1 MLSKKDLEQLKNLII
16 SYYEN
21 KWYFPFFEDLIK
33 YYGFLFPEDIDKE
46 IKDQIDE
53 LTVDIIFEKIQS
65 KKTKWWFIMS
75 NILKHN
81 DELWKSFRRLNS
93 QRFFNEDKFQHY
105 WKKIENLIQSGEDK
119 LTEKLVWNKSMW
131 ISKASESW
139 YNMVYA
145 IFPLWN
151 KIK

>member
-1 MLSKKDLEQLKNLII
+1 MLKEKDLEQIKNLIV

-21 KWYFPFFEDLIK
+21 KWYFSFFEDLLK
-33 YYGFLFPEDIDKE
+33 EYGFLFPKDINEKTKNQIDKLTEDI
-46 IKDQIDE
+46 I
-53 LTVDIIFEKIQS
+53 LEKIKS
-65 KKTKWWFIMS
+65 KKTKWWLIMS
-75 NILKHN
+75 NILKNN
-81 DELWKSFRRLNS
+81 DELWKNFRKLNS
-93 QRFFNEDKFQHY
+93 SRFFNEVKFQDY
-105 WKKIENLIQSGEDK
+105 WKKIEYLMQAGEDK
-119 LTEKLVWNKSMW
+119 LTEKLLWYKSIW

>member
-1 MLSKKDLEQLKNLII
+1 MLKEKDLQQIKQLII
-16 SYYEN
+16 SYYEK
-21 KWYFPFFEDLIK
+21 KWYFPFFEDLFK
-33 YYGFLFPEDIDKE
+33 QYGFLFPENIEDE
-46 IKDQIDE
+46 IKDQIDM
-53 LTVDIIFEKIQS
+53 LTNDIILEKICS
-65 KKTKWWFIMS
+65 KKTKWWIIMS

-93 QRFFNEDKFQHY
+93 QRFFNEDKFQKY
-105 WKKIENLIQSGEDK
+105 WKEIENLIQSGEDR

-139 YNMVYA
+139 YDMVYA
-145 IFPLWN
+145 IFPFWN